1 VEEGAAICAA
11 CDQIL
16 DESFLTGEEAAEEAP
31 RPAPRPAA
39 ALRKRP
45 PARPPGTGMKR
56 GATGAQRSPGTG
68 HERAAPE
75 RPSYDDAADEEEAA
89 PRAPSRPAN
98 DAPYKQANWS
108 AADYQDD
115 GRPSAVDNE
124 FEQSLADIRSFL
136 EGLELGDK
144 VALGG
149 YAGVIFSTLL
159 PWRDTCDVVNGLDSE
174 IGIINSEL
182 GLISFV
188 LAVAGVALLTIRTRS
203 LIPSFNPLMV
213 WTAQLG
219 VTGANVLWCLIAF
232 KIARGAPGECYIGNT
247 LYSPSSPAYGLVL
260 ATLLCVTSL
269 VGALLG
275 LRSKQA

>member
-1 VEEGAAICAA
+1 VDEGAAICPA

-16 DESFLTGEEAAEEAP
+16 DESFLSGGDAAEEAP
-31 RPAPRPAA
+31 RPASRPAVAPRKRPAA
-39 ALRKRP
+39 RTGGASPQRAA
-45 PARPPGTGMKR
+45 PARP
-56 GATGAQRSPGTG
+56 S
-68 HERAAPE
+68 ED
-75 RPSYDDAADEEEAA
+75 DDADEGYS
-89 PRAPSRPAN
+89 PPPPSRATN
-98 DAPYKQANWS
+98 EAPNKQANWS
-108 AADYQDD
+108 AADYEDD

-136 EGLELGDK
+136 EGLELGDR

-149 YAGVIFSTLL
+149 YAGTLFATLL
-159 PWRDTCDVVNGLDSE
+159 PWRDTCHVVDGLDSE
-174 IGIINSEL
+174 IGVINSEL
-182 GLISFV
+182 GLITFV
-188 LAVAGVALLTIRTRS
+188 LAVAGVALLAIRTRA
-203 LIPSFNPLMV
+203 LIPSLNPLMV

-247 LYSPSSPAYGLVL
+247 LYAPSSPSYGLVL

-275 LRSKQA
+275 LRSRQA

>member
-1 VEEGAAICAA
+1 MEEGAAFCPA

-16 DESFLTGEEAAEEAP
+16 DESFLAGDDAAEEEARP
-31 RPAPRPAA
+31 ARRPAPALKKRPAA
-39 ALRKRP
+39 RP
-45 PARPPGTGMKR
+45 AATGMNR
-56 GATGAQRSPGTG
+56 VHTGAQRP
-68 HERAAPE
+68 APA
-75 RPSYDDAADEEEAA
+75 RPSYDDEAEPGDEQ
-89 PRAPSRPAN
+89 PRAPSRPAQES
-98 DAPYKQANWS
+98 PYKQANWS

-124 FEQSLADIRSFL
+124 FEQSIADIQSFL
-136 EGLELGDK
+136 SNLELGDK
-144 VALGG
+144 LALGG
-149 YAGVIFSTLL
+149 YAGAIFATLL

-174 IGIINSEL
+174 IGLINSEL

-188 LAVAGVALLTIRTRS
+188 LAAVGIALLAIRTRS

-232 KIARGAPGECYIGNT
+232 KIARGAPGECYIGST
-247 LYSPSSPAYGLVL
+247 VYAPSSPSYGLVL

-269 VGALLG
+269 VGSLLG
-275 LRSKQA
+275 LRGRQA

>member
-1 VEEGAAICAA
+1 MDEGAAICPS

-39 ALRKRP
+39 AKKRP
-45 PARPPGTGMKR
+45 AARPAARAAPARP
-56 GATGAQRSPGTG
+56 SP
-68 HERAAPE
+68 EE
-75 RPSYDDAADEEEAA
+75 DEADEPAS
-89 PRAPSRPAN
+89 RAPARPAT

-108 AADYQDD
+108 AADYEDD

-124 FEQSLADIRSFL
+124 FEQSLADVRSFL
-136 EGLELGDK
+136 ENLELGDK
-144 VALGG
+144 IALGG
-149 YAGVIFSTLL
+149 YAGVLFSTLL
-159 PWRDTCDVVNGLDSE
+159 PWRDTCDMVNGLDSE
-174 IGIINSEL
+174 IGIINTEL

-188 LAVAGVALLTIRTRS
+188 LATAGVALLAIRTRS
-203 LIPSFNPLMV
+203 LIPSLNPLML

-219 VTGANVLWCLIAF
+219 VTGANVLWCLISF

-247 LYSPSSPAYGLVL
+247 LHSPSSPSYGLAL

-269 VGALLG
+269 AGALLG
-275 LRSKQA
+275 LRSRQA